1 MATKDD
7 IREIQKSLNVMMK
20 LQRETINLLIKPVD
34 TQRGQHGQ
42 PELVRRELSDN
53 TREAEILLERLTSA
67 SGGRS
72 DTRNNQANSGSSSR
86 GSSNKFNSS
95 IYMVDI
101 IPRRTLP
108 DKVMSKMWVVLVALA
123 AVVWEEL
130 IPNWSSKVA
139 LRMLL

>member
-42 PELVRRELSDN
+42 PELVRRELSDS
-53 TREAEILLERLTSA
+53 TREAEILQERLTSA

-72 DTRNNQANSGSSSR
+72 DARNTQVNSSSSSR
-86 GSSNKFNSS
+86 GSSTKFNSS

-101 IPRRTLP
+101 ITRRPLP
-108 DKVMSKMWVVLVALA
+108 DQVMSKM
-123 AVVWEEL
+123 
-130 IPNWSSKVA
+130 
-139 LRMLL
+139 